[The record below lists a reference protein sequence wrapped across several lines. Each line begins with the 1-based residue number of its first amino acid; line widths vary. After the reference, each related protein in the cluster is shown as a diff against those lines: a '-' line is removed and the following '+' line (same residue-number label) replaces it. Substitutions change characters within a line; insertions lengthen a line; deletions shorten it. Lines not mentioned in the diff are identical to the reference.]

1 MVAEKA
7 GIAVCVTTSLQFFT
21 GGSFIRVT
29 GLPNLQRRSVYIV
42 LANRIGR
49 IVAHATHV
57 AHHATSIQIVCHLCL
72 GHSSLQLRGIV
83 MDLNWNTVL
92 DTYLIP
98 WGTKIVM
105 ALLVFVIGRWIA
117 LALTRALRSIMTRSS
132 VDPMLVGFLGN
143 IVKMAL
149 LAVVVLATLEQL
161 GVNTT
166 SALAILGAAGLAVGL
181 ALKDSLSSF
190 AAGVM
195 LIIFRPFKLG
205 DFVEAGGTSG
215 VVEDIRIFHTVLR
228 TGDNREITM
237 PNAQIYSGTIINY
250 SARDTRRIDLVIGIG
265 YEDDMKK
272 AQELIRQVLEAESTL
287 LKDPAPTVMLLE
299 LGESSV
305 DFAVRPWVKSSDYWT
320 TRAALLENIKTVF
333 DREGINI
340 PYPQRDVHLY
350 QVASN

>member
-1 MVAEKA
+1 
-7 GIAVCVTTSLQFFT
+7 
-21 GGSFIRVT
+21 
-29 GLPNLQRRSVYIV
+29 
-42 LANRIGR
+42 
-49 IVAHATHV
+49 
-57 AHHATSIQIVCHLCL
+57 
-72 GHSSLQLRGIV
+72 
-83 MDLNWNTVL
+83 MDLDLNTVL

-98 WGTKIVM
+98 WGTRIVM

-117 LALTRALRSIMTRSS
+117 SALTRALRAVMTRSN
-132 VDPMLVGFLGN
+132 VDPMLVSFLGN

-149 LAVVVLATLEQL
+149 LAVVVLAALEQL

-166 SALAILGAAGLAVGL
+166 SAMAILGAAGLAVGL

-205 DFVEAGGTSG
+205 DFVEVGGISG
-215 VVEDIRIFHTVLR
+215 VVEDIRIFHTVLK

-265 YEDDMKK
+265 YADDMKK
-272 AQELIRQVLEAESTL
+272 AQALIKQVLDEEPTL
-287 LKDPAPTVMLLE
+287 LKDPEPAIMLLE

-305 DFAVRPWVKSSDYWT
+305 DFAVRPWVKSGDYWT
-320 TRAALLENIKTVF
+320 TRAALLENIKTAF